1 MSSCAGGGRTAHFF
15 PPNFSHVLS
24 AVMLSKGAQYARSSI
39 EIGKHDIRVS
49 LFSDSSRCFTGD
61 VELHRCGRLQKRT
74 LFDSGVVAKGGIAAR
89 PGAAGD
95 LQPTLDDACSAV
107 LCARAIRVHRS
118 MCEHGKTQFAPRE
131 GKATE
136 PVSSSVSSYGHISR
150 QLIYEASERSPPLS
164 ILPQV
169 ARSAGLPP
177 FSSRDDLPALGL
189 SRNTSIKKRY
199 RTAFSPVWQPFVNH
213 LSPCFAY

>member
-1 MSSCAGGGRTAHFF
+1 MSSRAGGGRTAHFF
-15 PPNFSHVLS
+15 APNFSHVLS

-39 EIGKHDIRVS
+39 EIGKHGIRVS

-89 PGAAGD
+89 PG
-95 LQPTLDDACSAV
+95 QPGTFNRPWTMRARPCFVHVRLGFIAR
-107 LCARAIRVHRS
+107 CAS
-118 MCEHGKTQFAPRE
+118 MEKTQFAPRE

-136 PVSSSVSSYGHISR
+136 PVSSSVTSYGHILR